1 MFTTSAAFGG
11 DAMSVCGQIADR
23 IYLDESDYITDTDF
37 DLIFAISWECKDI
50 GALFFSSTP
59 IGARKCFWQCC
70 TDPKMHFHEENE
82 FRTQSSEQGYRH

>member
-37 DLIFAISWECKDI
+37 
-50 GALFFSSTP
+50 
-59 IGARKCFWQCC
+59 
-70 TDPKMHFHEENE
+70 N
-82 FRTQSSEQGYRH
+82 